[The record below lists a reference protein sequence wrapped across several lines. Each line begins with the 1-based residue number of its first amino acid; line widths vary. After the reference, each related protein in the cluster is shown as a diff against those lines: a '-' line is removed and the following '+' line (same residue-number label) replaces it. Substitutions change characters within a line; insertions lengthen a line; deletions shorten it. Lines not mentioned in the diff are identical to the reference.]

1 MPDMTTQQ
9 PVPFTRFHPASE
21 QELTVDEKREPCNVP
36 RARVL
41 ARLQFQLDGQAV
53 ALPEE
58 MVASGDFRGLSV
70 TGITA
75 SLSAPD
81 GLFAQ
86 CCWFV
91 DDIDWFWLKITDI
104 VKIERRND
112 SRFRGGTTCL
122 WLTSHVAEYA
132 LASGHID
139 SEAEWE
145 CTLERYNAPRSD
157 VWPRMGIR
165 PDWWPDQWAKAWP
178 YSCTPKE
185 HYAIPTA
192 EESLINITARLSLNS
207 SSTAPDWRRLGPW
220 ADIVPGR
227 PMHHLSQTTDWVLAP
242 DGGIRM
248 QRPQQPARGEELNA
262 DEPVLE
268 EEIQSKRKRKR
279 NRKGKNVVLPSE
291 PTLKRQR

>member
-1 MPDMTTQQ
+1 MADTTIQQ
-9 PVPFTRFHPASE
+9 PVLFTRLNPASE

-53 ALPEE
+53 PVPEV

-91 DDIDWFWLKITDI
+91 DDIDWFWLKITDV

-112 SRFRGGTTCL
+112 SRFRGGTSCL

-132 LASGHID
+132 LATGHND
-139 SEAEWE
+139 SETEWE
-145 CTLERYNAPRSD
+145 STLELYNAPRSD

-165 PDWWPDQWAKAWP
+165 PDWWPDQGAKAWP
-178 YSCTPKE
+178 YSCAPQE
-185 HYAIPTA
+185 HYLIPTA
-192 EESLINITARLSLNS
+192 GDSLISITARLSLNG
-207 SSTAPDWRRLGPW
+207 SSTSPDWRRLGPW
-220 ADIVPGR
+220 ADVVPGR
-227 PMHHLSQTTDWVLAP
+227 PMHHRTQTTDWVLAP
-242 DGGIRM
+242 DSGIRM
-248 QRPQQPARGEELNA
+248 QRPRQPARGEALNA
-262 DEPVLE
+262 DEPILE
-268 EEIQSKRKRKR
+268 NDIQSKRKRKR
-279 NRKGKNVVLPSE
+279 NKREKYVAQPSE
-291 PTLKRQR
+291 PTLKRQC